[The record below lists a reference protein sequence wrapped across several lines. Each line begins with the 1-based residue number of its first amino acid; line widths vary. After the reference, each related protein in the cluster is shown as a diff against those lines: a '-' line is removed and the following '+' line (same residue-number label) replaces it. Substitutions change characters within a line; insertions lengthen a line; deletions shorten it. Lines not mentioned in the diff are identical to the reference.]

1 MRYLRDDYLGYLL
14 GFVLFVSCSHEQ
26 DKKQRTSS
34 INLRQQYVK
43 TNKFLDVDMSKF
55 LPGTQTQA
63 SVTAEDSAQMFVA
76 LYRFYSHVK
85 VVDDAYVCDLT
96 NAQEIQVSERVFRS
110 LSENLQKTNLQIQ
123 RLKEQG
129 KKVIISE
136 ITPEDTVLLI
146 GGGPTGIC
154 TLLCTRLKKPRRII
168 LCEKSE
174 ERIRFIREHYPEVLV
189 TTPEQC
195 VEFVQRNSDHGGADV
210 VIEVAGAPDTFQ
222 LAWQCARPNALV
234 TVVAL
239 YDQPQV
245 LPLPDMYGKNLTF
258 KTGGVDG
265 CDCAEILQLIA
276 EGKIDT
282 TPLITHRFPLQDIEK
297 AYHLFEHHLDGV
309 IKVAITV

>member
-1 MRYLRDDYLGYLL
+1 MSGNYLGYLL

-55 LPGTQTQA
+55 LPGTQIQA

-129 KKVIISE
+129 KKVTISE
-136 ITPEDTVLLI
+136 ITPEYLNSLLENILSDIYIAVSKFVLDFRVEGPILI
-146 GGGPTGIC
+146 YFSVRFVPAMRRWSVPGPGSVYKVSSGVRN
-154 TLLCTRLKKPRRII
+154 RLFPGYF
-168 LCEKSE
+168 S
-174 ERIRFIREHYPEVLV
+174 
-189 TTPEQC
+189 
-195 VEFVQRNSDHGGADV
+195 
-210 VIEVAGAPDTFQ
+210 
-222 LAWQCARPNALV
+222 
-234 TVVAL
+234 
-239 YDQPQV
+239 
-245 LPLPDMYGKNLTF
+245 
-258 KTGGVDG
+258 
-265 CDCAEILQLIA
+265 
-276 EGKIDT
+276 GKI
-282 TPLITHRFPLQDIEK
+282 RR
-297 AYHLFEHHLDGV
+297 
-309 IKVAITV
+309 